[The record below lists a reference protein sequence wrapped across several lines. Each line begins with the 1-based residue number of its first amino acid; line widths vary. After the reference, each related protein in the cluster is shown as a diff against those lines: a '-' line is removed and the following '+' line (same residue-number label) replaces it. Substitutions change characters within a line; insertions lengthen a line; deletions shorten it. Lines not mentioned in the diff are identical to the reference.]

1 MLLYALSSFEQQ
13 NQYPTLRLFFYK
25 KAIEFQPTQHFFY
38 INLSQVYLP
47 KGVAH
52 GLQTIEKNT
61 IVNYC
66 LTSDFSPDHSFSISP
81 FNTLEIQWPI
91 NTFKVSE
98 KDLNGIAL
106 DDAIKKYSESLNLG
120 LN

>member
-1 MLLYALSSFEQQ
+1 MTLKEKINVDYMTAFKAKDAVSKKLLSV
-13 NQYPTLRLFFYK
+13 
-25 KAIEFQPTQHFFY
+25 I
-38 INLSQVYLP
+38 
-47 KGVAH
+47 KGEI
-52 GLQTIEKNT
+52 QTIEKNT